1 SLPEALH
8 QVTIVMSDRGIPDGY
23 RHMHGFG
30 SHTYSFISA
39 DNRRYW
45 VKFHFKTQQG
55 IRNLTDEQ
63 AAAIVANDRESSQRD
78 LYEAIERMAFTRWTL
93 YVQIMPEAEAATYR
107 LPPCDL
113 TTVGSK
119 KDYPLTAVGYFEVNR
134 NPDKSFQ
141 DVEQ

>member
-1 SLPEALH
+1 ALH

-55 IRNLTDEQ
+55 IKNLTDEQ
-63 AAAIVANDRESSQRD
+63 AAAIVANTAGSSQRGR
-78 LYEAIERMAFTRWTL
+78 YEATERKDVPRCTM

-107 LPPCDL
+107 YPPVDL
-113 TTVGSK
+113 TKGWSK
-119 KDYPLTAVGYFEVNR
+119 KDYPLIEGGYFEPNR
-134 NPDKSFQ
+134 NPDNYVQ
-141 DVEQ
+141 DV